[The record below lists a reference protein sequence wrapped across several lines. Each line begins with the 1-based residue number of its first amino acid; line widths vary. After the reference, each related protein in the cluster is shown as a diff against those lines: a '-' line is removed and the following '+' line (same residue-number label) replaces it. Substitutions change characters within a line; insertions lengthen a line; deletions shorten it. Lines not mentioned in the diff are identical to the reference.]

1 MKGGILETFEVVET
15 LSLTQKYHK
24 VKGMFGSL
32 PILFVFDYLTYD
44 IKTLNLMLIVVSLVF
59 HVYKLYIRLVLLR
72 GLMISIFKL

>member
-32 PILFVFDYLTYD
+32 PILFVFDYLTYKNTKLNVYCHVLSLSC
-44 IKTLNLMLIVVSLVF
+44 IQTLHTSRLIERIDDF
-59 HVYKLYIRLVLLR
+59 NI
-72 GLMISIFKL
+72 

>member
-32 PILFVFDYLTYD
+32 PILFVFDYLTYKNTELNVNCRVLSLSC
-44 IKTLNLMLIVVSLVF
+44 IQTLHTSRLIERIDDF
-59 HVYKLYIRLVLLR
+59 NI
-72 GLMISIFKL
+72 